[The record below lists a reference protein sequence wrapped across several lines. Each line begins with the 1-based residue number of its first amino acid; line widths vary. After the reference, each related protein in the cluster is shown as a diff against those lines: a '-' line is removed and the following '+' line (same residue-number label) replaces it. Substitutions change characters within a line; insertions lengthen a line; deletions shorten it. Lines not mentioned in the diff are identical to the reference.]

1 MGKNIVQKIIEAHL
15 VSGDLIAGS
24 EAGISIDS
32 TLIHDATGQMALLQ
46 FEALGLPRVKI
57 KRSITYIDHNT
68 LQIGFENMDDHL
80 FLASASRKFGSYCS
94 RAGNGICHQINLER
108 FSVPGDIL
116 LGADS
121 HTTTAGGVGMLAIG
135 VGGLDVAVAMA
146 GEPFYLSM
154 PQVLKVEL
162 QGELPAWSSAK
173 DVILEILRRLTV
185 SGGRGKILEFAG
197 PGVKTLSATERA
209 TIANMSIETGAT
221 TAIFPSDEITRS
233 YFTAQDR
240 EREWREVQAD
250 PDAGYDEEMIINLS
264 DIEPLVAKPHLPD
277 NVVPVSEVAGTPVDQ
292 VAIGSC
298 TNSSLEDM
306 LKAASILKGRV
317 IPPGVSLVISPG
329 SRQVLME
336 LAEKG
341 ALSRM
346 IAAGARILES
356 TCGPCIGMGQA
367 PCSKG
372 VSLRTF
378 NRNFKGRSGTAD
390 AFIYLVSPETAAAS
404 AINGR
409 ITDPETLGEPFKI
422 SLPERFMVDDRMIVP
437 PAEEGEDVEIIRGP
451 NIAPL
456 PKFKVLPNKLEG
468 ELLITLGDNITTDD
482 ILPAGANVL
491 SLRANIPA
499 ISKYIFSGID
509 PHFADR
515 ARNAGTGF
523 IVGGKNYGQGS
534 SREHAA
540 LAPRYLG
547 VQAVLAESYARI
559 HKANLINFGILPL
572 EFIHEK
578 DKKRFSQ
585 GDRLCIRDLK
595 NLLLEGRKLPLENVT
610 QGFVVEAQIDI
621 SARLREII
629 LRGGLLAYTREKNLG
644 SHLESRSKGRRN
656 GF

>member
-1 MGKNIVQKIIEAHL
+1 MGKNIVQKIMGTHL
-15 VSGDLIAGS
+15 VSGDLIAGN
-24 EAGISIDS
+24 EVGISIDS

-57 KRSITYIDHNT
+57 KRSVTYIDHNT

-80 FLASASRKFGSYCS
+80 FLASASRKFGSYYS
-94 RAGNGICHQINLER
+94 RAGNGICHQVNLER

-162 QGELPAWSSAK
+162 EGELPAWSSAK

-185 SGGRGKILEFAG
+185 SGGRGRILEFAG

-209 TIANMSIETGAT
+209 TIANMSIETGAI
-221 TAIFPSDEITRS
+221 TAIFPSDEITRR
-233 YFTAQDR
+233 YFIAQDR
-240 EREWREVQAD
+240 EEAWREIKPD
-250 PDAGYDEEMIINLS
+250 PDADYDEEIVINLS
-264 DIEPLVAKPHLPD
+264 EIEPLIARPHSPD
-277 NVVPVSEVAGTPVDQ
+277 NVVPVKAEEGLTVDQ

-306 LKAASILKGRV
+306 LKVASILRGRFV
-317 IPPGVSLVISPG
+317 PLGVSMIIAPG
-329 SRQVLME
+329 TRQVLRD
-336 LAEKG
+336 LNASG
-341 ALSRM
+341 ALADM
-346 IAAGARILES
+346 LTAGGRLVETA
-356 TCGPCIGMGQA
+356 CGFCNGAGQA
-367 PCSKG
+367 PRSNG
-372 VSLRTF
+372 VSLRTS
-378 NRNFKGRSGTAD
+378 NRNFPGRSGTAD
-390 AFIYLVSPETAAAS
+390 AKLYLVSPETAAAS

-409 ITDPETLGEPFKI
+409 ITDPRTLGEPVEI

-437 PAEEGEDVEIIRGP
+437 PAEEGEDVEIMRGP

-456 PKFKVLPNKLEG
+456 PKFKALPNELEG

-482 ILPAGANVL
+482 ILPAGVHIL

-509 PHFADR
+509 PHFANR
-515 ARNAGTGF
+515 ARNAGIGF

-595 NLLLEGRKLPLENVT
+595 NLLLERKKLPLENVT

-629 LRGGLLAYTREKNLG
+629 LGGGLLAYTREKGKLD
-644 SHLESRSKGRRN
+644 SWVSEV
-656 GF
+656 